1 VFKITFF
8 GERNLTKKGFLIVIS
23 FLLLWT
29 ILTILAVTWG
39 TRYDWP
45 DNVHIDYGFPLVW
58 STQTLSTIIGP
69 VNLWTVD
76 IPSLM
81 MDLSLMLG
89 IMLIIALITLYF
101 FNKKSSNEEE

>member
-1 VFKITFF
+1 MI
-8 GERNLTKKGFLIVIS
+8 KKDFLIVLS
-23 FLLLWT
+23 FLFLWT

-89 IMLIIALITLYF
+89 IMLIISLITLYF